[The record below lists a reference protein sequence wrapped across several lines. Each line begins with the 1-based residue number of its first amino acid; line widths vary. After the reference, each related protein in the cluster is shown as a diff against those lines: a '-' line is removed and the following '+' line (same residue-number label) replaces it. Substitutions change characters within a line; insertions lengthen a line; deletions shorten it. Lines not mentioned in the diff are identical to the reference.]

1 MVYNMTYCIKKKE
14 IVVKKPFIISL
25 NPRHTMI
32 DYTDFS
38 KKKKKYRLNGRY
50 PIDKVRCII
59 K

>member
-1 MVYNMTYCIKKKE
+1 MVYNMTYCIKKKK

-38 KKKKKYRLNGRY
+38 KKKKKIQIEWEI
-50 PIDKVRCII
+50 PH
-59 K
+59 